1 MWWFFRIIFSSLFLL
16 SMVLSI
22 PVAFDVGGK
31 DSGLAYSLALFS
43 FYFFYSFA
51 RLITPTNSRVRWTIT
66 SVIRLSQFVVIP
78 SLLIWALETF
88 AVDASAGS
96 ATWAERTLGALSG
109 RKAESWS
116 DYVFGEGGLVETVA
130 LGGWDA
136 MLSYSSPV
144 FQLLEGFCS
153 LLVIQ
158 AAGQMTRWLVNR
170 GRSDTWMII
179 LLVFSGSVLASST
192 YFLWRVVNFPQITT
206 IGASLIGVTMT
217 TTIFLGGYG
226 ITSAKGNVVESS
238 LLFAYVVLCI
248 YQIYTDYLPTNES
261 IVEQP
266 VQPEFPPLPPII
278 MASYSTFLHILSSLP
293 VTVHSFYGLL
303 YAAFQTITPSVMIS
317 LTYRTIVF
325 YCATRIIPA
334 VRESGASAILDDDA
348 LDDTAD
354 GANSALSFLSWFS
367 PSILIAIYTSLL
379 LQHFSASD
387 DTDGWT
393 LRAGDAGGS
402 AWRWANVVGV
412 ISLYAVELYL
422 GGESAAGHSHWKV
435 D

>member
-1 MWWFFRIIFSSLFLL
+1 MRTANQQS
-16 SMVLSI
+16 
-22 PVAFDVGGK
+22 
-31 DSGLAYSLALFS
+31 
-43 FYFFYSFA
+43 
-51 RLITPTNSRVRWTIT
+51 
-66 SVIRLSQFVVIP
+66 
-78 SLLIWALETF
+78 
-88 AVDASAGS
+88 AVDIL
-96 ATWAERTLGALSG
+96 TQRLHL
-109 RKAESWS
+109 
-116 DYVFGEGGLVETVA
+116 
-130 LGGWDA
+130 
-136 MLSYSSPV
+136 
-144 FQLLEGFCS
+144 Q
-153 LLVIQ
+153 
-158 AAGQMTRWLVNR
+158 
-170 GRSDTWMII
+170 II
-179 LLVFSGSVLASST
+179 LLVFSGSVLGSSA
-192 YFLWRVVNFPQITT
+192 YFLWRVVNFPQITS

-217 TTIFLGGYG
+217 TAIFLGGYG

-248 YQIYTDYLPTNES
+248 YQIFTDYLPTTETV
-261 IVEQP
+261 VEQP

-278 MASYSTFLHILSSLP
+278 MASYSTFLHILGSLP

-317 LTYRTIVF
+317 LTYRIIVF

-348 LDDTAD
+348 LEDTAD
-354 GANSALSFLSWFS
+354 GANSALGFLSWFS
-367 PSILIAIYTSLL
+367 PSFLIAIYTSLL

-402 AWRWANVVGV
+402 VWRWTNVVGV

-422 GGESAAGHSHWKV
+422 GGESAAGHGHWKV